1 MTSLTKKEKEALII
15 LFKDFTSFYSANSIS
30 KIMSISHVGAQKIF
44 KRLYSSNIL
53 KFERIGKSIIYK
65 LRLEDDYVCKLISFL
80 LADEA
85 NKHKRW
91 MEEFN
96 ELYKEGRTIVIFG
109 SVLKNYEKANDI
121 DIMII
126 ENKKDEKIRKI
137 IDEKDKIL
145 SKKIHLIQITYPNL
159 MGNIK
164 KKNKT
169 IIDIIKNS
177 IILYGQERYVNLM
190 KNVTSI

>member
-44 KRLYSSNIL
+44 KRLHSSNIL

>member
-15 LFKDFTSFYSANSIS
+15 LFKDFTIFYSANSIS

>member
-53 KFERIGKSIIYK
+53 KFERIGRSIIYK

-96 ELYKEGRTIVIFG
+96 ELYKGDRTIVIFG

-126 ENKKDEKIRKI
+126 DNKKDEKIRKI

-159 MGNIK
+159 MENIK

-190 KNVTSI
+190 KNVTRI